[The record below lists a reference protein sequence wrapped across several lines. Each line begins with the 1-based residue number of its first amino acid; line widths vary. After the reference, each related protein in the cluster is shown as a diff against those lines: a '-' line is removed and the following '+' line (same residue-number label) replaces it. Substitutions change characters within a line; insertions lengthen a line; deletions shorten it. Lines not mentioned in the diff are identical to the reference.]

1 MVAIQTGLF
10 EESTM
15 QLLPQDAL
23 IKTGPVDHADWNYKP
38 ILGWI
43 QRQRFRLALSLLP
56 KNRSG
61 RLLEV
66 GYGSGV
72 FLPEL
77 SHRCEELYGI
87 DIHNRNKEITEEL
100 AKRHISAQL
109 RVATAEALPFDAGYF
124 DYAVAVSSLEFVPSV
139 PAACREIARVLKS
152 DGSLIVITPGHS
164 PVVDFGLK
172 VLTGESAKKDYG
184 EKRESLMDVV
194 EDHFEVAEK
203 HVFPPVVGLGV
214 CLYTALRLRPRR

>member
-1 MVAIQTGLF
+1 M
-10 EESTM
+10 E
-15 QLLPQDAL
+15 LLPQDSL

-38 ILGWI
+38 VLGWI

-61 RLLEV
+61 RLLEI

-77 SHRCEELYGI
+77 SRRCEELHGI
-87 DIHNRNKEITEEL
+87 DIHSRNQEVTSEL
-100 AKRHISAQL
+100 AKQGVAAQL
-109 RVATAEALPFDAGYF
+109 GTASAESLPFENGYF

-139 PAACREIARVLKS
+139 PAACKEIVRVLKPN
-152 DGSLIVITPGHS
+152 GSLVVITPGHS

-184 EKRESLMDVV
+184 EKRESLLDVV
-194 EDHFEVAEK
+194 EEHFLVMEK
-203 HVFPPVVGLGV
+203 RLFPPLLGRVV
-214 CLYTALRLRPRR
+214 CLYTALRLKPRD